1 MNVSEACNHS
11 GNKCLHLTLQL
22 SHSSAR
28 ADCLSLGA
36 IEGVDRTQH
45 CISVCIPEDA
55 TENDHQLVA

>member
-1 MNVSEACNHS
+1 MFTSHITA
-11 GNKCLHLTLQL
+11 LL
-22 SHSSAR
+22 SYSSAR